1 MVTIVWVVQYNLG
14 LRSLLVLHIHI
25 SPTTSSGQRNCA
37 SWASQPQKSVT
48 LQPQPGGESTK
59 SIRDM
64 WWQWK
69 KKQLWNSSYGDR
81 HAVSHEN
88 CNYTSRGSSR

>member
-1 MVTIVWVVQYNLG
+1 M
-14 LRSLLVLHIHI
+14 VLHIHT
-25 SPTTSSGQRNCA
+25 SPSTSSGQRNCA

-64 WWQWK
+64 WWHCK
-69 KKQLWNSSYGDR
+69 KKFPVFMWDSFVLKN
-81 HAVSHEN
+81 
-88 CNYTSRGSSR
+88 